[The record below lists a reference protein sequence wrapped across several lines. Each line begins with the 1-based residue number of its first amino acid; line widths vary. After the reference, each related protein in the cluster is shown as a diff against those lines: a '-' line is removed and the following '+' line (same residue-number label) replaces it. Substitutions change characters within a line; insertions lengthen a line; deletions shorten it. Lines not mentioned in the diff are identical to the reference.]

1 MDKKPVAI
9 ITGISRGFGK
19 AVAEVLLLAN
29 WQVVG
34 DGRNPKILKETVASL
49 KSKGTIEGIPGDI
62 TNQSHLKTLSRK
74 AQSLGNLKLV
84 VNNAGTLGPTPLPKL
99 TDLKIVDLGKT
110 LQINTFAPLQLIQ
123 ISLPL
128 LKDSKGVVINIT
140 SDAATGDYPTWGAY
154 SITKVALEKLT
165 SLFAQE
171 EPSVRFYSLDPG
183 DMQTDMHQAAYPGED
198 ISNRPEP
205 AVSAP
210 AVIKLAE
217 GKLPSG
223 RYRAIDLIE
232 N

>member
-165 SLFAQE
+165 SLFA
-171 EPSVRFYSLDPG
+171 
-183 DMQTDMHQAAYPGED
+183 
-198 ISNRPEP
+198 
-205 AVSAP
+205 
-210 AVIKLAE
+210 
-217 GKLPSG
+217 
-223 RYRAIDLIE
+223 
-232 N
+232 